1 MRRLPRPV
9 PPLQDRRQVPLRPE
23 PGGTRPTSPR
33 CLHGTRAARSS
44 ANSASPRPR
53 WLQAQ
58 LRRASSL
65 RRALRHALRTL
76 RPPRRRPRRRGP
88 PRRRWAPPHRG
99 HCEHEM
105 LGQRR
110 SFLTGAALHVGELTA
125 ADAAMSLKIA
135 MTVRVHLA
143 PLLINT
149 APSDSEGSAI
159 LQCRCYVVLWH
170 SKVPPRAR
178 GSPRGARRWRRR
190 SRAGRGGS
198 SRSSSR

>member
-1 MRRLPRPV
+1 MATGWGTGSASLLGALLLSEELRPQRNSYPTLDTCIHKRTTTACLSPAPAFGCPEAGGLCLNRLPSN
-9 PPLQDRRQVPLRPE
+9 D
-23 PGGTRPTSPR
+23 
-33 CLHGTRAARSS
+33 RSS
-44 ANSASPRPR
+44 FSDDDGVPRPR
-53 WLQAQ
+53 GFVL
-58 LRRASSL
+58 LR
-65 RRALRHALRTL
+65 
-76 RPPRRRPRRRGP
+76 
-88 PRRRWAPPHRG
+88 
-99 HCEHEM
+99 
-105 LGQRR
+105 QRR
-110 SFLTGAALHVGELTA
+110 SFLAGAALLVGELTA

-149 APSDSEGSAI
+149 APSDSEDSAI

>member
-1 MRRLPRPV
+1 
-9 PPLQDRRQVPLRPE
+9 
-23 PGGTRPTSPR
+23 
-33 CLHGTRAARSS
+33 
-44 ANSASPRPR
+44 
-53 WLQAQ
+53 
-58 LRRASSL
+58 
-65 RRALRHALRTL
+65 
-76 RPPRRRPRRRGP
+76 
-88 PRRRWAPPHRG
+88 
-99 HCEHEM
+99 M

-110 SFLTGAALHVGELTA
+110 SFLTGAALLVGELTA

-149 APSDSEGSAI
+149 APSDSEDSAI